1 MVQRLDALIKDQ
13 SGLAGIILAPFLIF
27 SIALGVLAW
36 TAVGQV
42 QSAQRQTEAA
52 LAYTLRVAAIDGT
65 TTLPDGALLVSEP
78 VALTAAQGA
87 VPMALPVTLAAP
99 TADGATYT
107 PTSSAPVGWGTL
119 TLSGLT
125 VGNPAQAAG
134 GTVCYGSAVPSSS
147 CAYVEAT
154 LTLPYAVSLFG
165 YPLRLSYTV
174 TETQVVNTY
183 DRSTQTYQ

>member
-1 MVQRLDALIKDQ
+1 MLRRLGALLQDQ
-13 SGLAGIILAPFLIF
+13 SGLATIILAPFLIF
-27 SIALGVLAW
+27 AIALGVLAW

-65 TTLPDGALLVSEP
+65 TTLPDGALLVSGSA
-78 VALTAAQGA
+78 ALAAAQQA
-87 VPMALPVTLAAP
+87 VPLALPVTLAAP
-99 TADGATYT
+99 AADGATYT
-107 PTSSAPVGWGTL
+107 PTSSAPAGWGTL

-134 GTVCYGSAVPSSS
+134 GSVCYGSAAPSSS

-154 LTLPYAVSLFG
+154 LTLPYSVSLFG
-165 YPLRLSYTV
+165 YPLHLSYTV
-174 TETQVVNTY
+174 TETQVVNTF